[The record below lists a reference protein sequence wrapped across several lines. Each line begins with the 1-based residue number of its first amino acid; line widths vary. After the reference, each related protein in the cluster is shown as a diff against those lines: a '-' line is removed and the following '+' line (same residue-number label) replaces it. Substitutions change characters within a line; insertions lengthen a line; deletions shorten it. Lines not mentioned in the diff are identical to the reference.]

1 MPREHRKRGK
11 RKKNEKEA
19 DINPI
24 VTSNLEPEELGSG
37 HPSWIETEASSEAA
51 FNPEAPFGFCDPDVK
66 AYFRTVDKQLAE
78 WLESGIENETDIV
91 EDPSL
96 GESPLSNGF
105 PGI

>member
-11 RKKNEKEA
+11 RKKNEKES
-19 DINPI
+19 DVNPI

-78 WLESGIENETDIV
+78 WLELGIENEVDTV

-96 GESPLSNGF
+96 GESPLSSGF
-105 PGI
+105 RGI